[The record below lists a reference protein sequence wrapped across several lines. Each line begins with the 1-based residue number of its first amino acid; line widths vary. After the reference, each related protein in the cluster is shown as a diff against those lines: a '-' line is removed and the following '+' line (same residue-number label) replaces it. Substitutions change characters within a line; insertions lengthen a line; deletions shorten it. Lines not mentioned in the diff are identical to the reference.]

1 MQKQYVRSLFDSIA
15 YRYDLLNHLLS
26 GGIDL
31 YWRRRVIEVLRP
43 SRPQRILDVATGTGD
58 LAVAATRLDPASI
71 TGVDIAA
78 EMLERG
84 RGKVL
89 RKGLDHAITL
99 VQGDAESLPFRD
111 QTFDAVIV
119 AFGAR
124 NFERLEKG
132 LEEMRRVVRTG
143 GMAVILEF
151 SIPTNIVLRSLYLIY
166 FRTILPRIG
175 RLISRHREA
184 YTYLPNT
191 VVQFPQGDDM
201 VRIIRDAGFSGA
213 IARTLTF
220 GIATIYSGTRTQT
233 SREGIRS

>member
-26 GGIDL
+26 GGTDL
-31 YWRRRVIEVLRP
+31 YWRRRAIEVLRP

-58 LAVAATRLDPASI
+58 LAVAATRLDSAGI

-84 RGKVL
+84 RVKVL

-99 VQGDAESLPFRD
+99 VQGDAENLPFRD
-111 QTFDAVIV
+111 QTFDAAVV

-151 SIPTNIVLRSLYLIY
+151 SIPTNIVVRSLYLFY

-220 GIATIYSGTRTQT
+220 GIATIYTGTRAST
-233 SREGIRS
+233 SKEGIRP